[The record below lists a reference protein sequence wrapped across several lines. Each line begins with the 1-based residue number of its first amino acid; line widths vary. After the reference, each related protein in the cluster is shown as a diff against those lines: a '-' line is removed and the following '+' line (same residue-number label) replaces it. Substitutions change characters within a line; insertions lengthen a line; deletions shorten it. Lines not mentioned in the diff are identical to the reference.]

1 MVSLAD
7 SLVASSSR
15 PLGLKMRAD
24 LTARRHRYQGRS
36 YWVVKEPV
44 GLRYF
49 RFQEEE
55 FAVLNMLRGNTSL
68 ADVKERFEKDFA
80 PHKITFQ
87 DLQQF
92 VGTLHRSGLVV
103 SDSPGQG
110 QQLKKRADERYRK
123 ELFAKFSNL
132 LALRFK
138 GIDPEWILNAI
149 YPFTRWLF
157 LPITAFLFGMLG
169 LSALLLIGVHFDVFR
184 SRLPAFNEF
193 FGPGNWWML
202 ILVLGVTKIMHE
214 FGHGLL
220 CKHFGGEC
228 HEMGVMFL
236 VLTPCLYCNVSDS
249 WMLPS
254 KWQRAAIGAGG
265 IYVELILASIAT
277 FVWWFSEPGLLNHLA
292 LRVMFICSIST
303 VLFNGNPLLRFD
315 GYYILSDLV
324 EIPNLRQKATK
335 ILQQYASKYCLGIE
349 LPEDPFLPQ
358 QNQAMFA
365 MYTIAATAYRWFVF
379 FSILFFLNKVFE
391 PYGLKVIGQI
401 IALTGVFGLVVFPM
415 WQMGKFLHL
424 PGRMDQLKF
433 KNLYATL
440 AVLVATIL
448 GILFIPLPR
457 YVHCPVL
464 VQPKDAASVYVETP
478 GKLVELPIQLG
489 QAVTQGELLARLE
502 NLDLE
507 KDLSALE
514 SDQEA
519 NLAEQEWLEREAA
532 RSDESL
538 RTRLKL
544 LQATIEAKDKVLQ
557 ERRKQYER
565 LTIRAPRGGTVL
577 APPLQKQQPPMSE
590 ELATWSGSPFD
601 PENRGVHLNVSDL
614 LCKIGDPQQFEAIL
628 TIDQADIEFVTL
640 GQEATIMLNALT
652 NERWKGKIDQI
663 SKDRMPMTPKSLSN
677 QQGGSL
683 ATRTDARGV
692 ERPLDAT
699 YPATVTLEDPANLI
713 EPDFRGHAKIRAG
726 NQTLWSRLYRYLS
739 RTFHFDL

>member
-1 MVSLAD
+1 M
-7 SLVASSSR
+7 
-15 PLGLKMRAD
+15 
-24 LTARRHRYQGRS
+24 TARRHRYQGRS

-55 FAVLNMLRGNTSL
+55 FAVLNMLRDNTSL

-110 QQLKKRADERYRK
+110 KQLKKRADERNRK
-123 ELFAKFSNL
+123 ELLAKFSNL

-138 GIDPEWILNAI
+138 GIDPERILNAI
-149 YPFTRWLF
+149 YPVTRWLF
-157 LPITAFLFGMLG
+157 HPITAILFGLVGLTALMLI
-169 LSALLLIGVHFDVFR
+169 AVHFDVFR

-193 FGPGNWWML
+193 FGPGNWWTL

-265 IYVELILASIAT
+265 IYVELILASLAT
-277 FVWWFSEPGLLNHLA
+277 FVWWFSEPGTLNHLA

-315 GYYILSDLV
+315 GYYILSDLI

-335 ILQQYASKYCLGIE
+335 ILQHYAAQYCLGIE

-358 QNQAMFA
+358 RNKAMFA
-365 MYTIAATAYRWFVF
+365 MYTVAATAYRWFVF

-391 PYGLKVIGQI
+391 PYGLKVIGQV
-401 IALTGVFGLVVFPM
+401 IALTGVFGLVVFPL

-424 PGRMDQLKF
+424 PGRMDQLKL

-440 AVLVATIL
+440 AILVAVIL
-448 GILFIPLPR
+448 GILFIPFPR

-464 VQPKDAASVYVETP
+464 VRPKDAASVYVETP
-478 GKLVELPIQLG
+478 GKLVELAVQLG
-489 QAVTQGELLARLE
+489 QNVKSGDLIAQLE
-502 NLDLE
+502 NLDVE
-507 KDLSALE
+507 KDLRVLE
-514 SDQEA
+514 ADQA
-519 NLAEQEWLEREAA
+519 AQIAEQEWLEREAVH
-532 RSDESL
+532 SDDSL
-538 RTRLKL
+538 RTPEIVACHDRSQGQGAARAAEDLRTPDGPCS
-544 LQATIEAKDKVLQ
+544 A
-557 ERRKQYER
+557 RR
-565 LTIRAPRGGTVL
+565 
-577 APPLQKQQPPMSE
+577 
-590 ELATWSGSPFD
+590 D
-601 PENRGVHLNVSDL
+601 
-614 LCKIGDPQQFEAIL
+614 
-628 TIDQADIEFVTL
+628 
-640 GQEATIMLNALT
+640 
-652 NERWKGKIDQI
+652 
-663 SKDRMPMTPKSLSN
+663 
-677 QQGGSL
+677 
-683 ATRTDARGV
+683 
-692 ERPLDAT
+692 
-699 YPATVTLEDPANLI
+699 
-713 EPDFRGHAKIRAG
+713 RAG
-726 NQTLWSRLYRYLS
+726 TSATKETASHVGGIARLVRVAVRSRQPRRS
-739 RTFHFDL
+739 PQCE

>member
-1 MVSLAD
+1 
-7 SLVASSSR
+7 
-15 PLGLKMRAD
+15 MRAD

-55 FAVLNMLRGNTSL
+55 FAVLNMLRGTTSL
-68 ADVKERFEKDFA
+68 AEVKERFENEFA

-92 VGTLHRSGLVV
+92 VGTLHRSGLVI
-103 SDSPGQG
+103 SDAPGQG
-110 QQLKKRADERYRK
+110 KQLKKRADERHRK
-123 ELFAKFSNL
+123 EFLAKFSNL

-138 GIDPEWILNAI
+138 GIDPERILNGL

-157 LPITAFLFGMLG
+157 HPTTAILFGLLG
-169 LSALLLIGVHFDVFR
+169 ISALLLIGVHFDVFR

-193 FGPGNWWML
+193 FGPSISNWL
-202 ILVLGVTKIMHE
+202 PLVLVLMVTKIMHE

-265 IYVELILASIAT
+265 IYVELVLASVAT
-277 FVWWFSEPGLLNHLA
+277 YVWWFSEPGTLNHLA

-303 VLFNGNPLLRFD
+303 ILFNGNPLLRFD

-358 QNQAMFA
+358 RNQAMFA
-365 MYTIAATAYRWFVF
+365 LYTVAATAYRWFIF

-401 IALTGVFGLVVFPM
+401 IALTGIFGLVIFPM
-415 WQMGKFLHL
+415 WKMGKFLHL
-424 PGRMDQLKF
+424 PGRMDQLKP
-433 KNLYATL
+433 KNLYITIAIV
-440 AVLVATIL
+440 AVIIL
-448 GILFIPLPR
+448 GILFIPFPR

-464 VQPKDAASVYVETP
+464 IQPKDAATVYVETP
-478 GKLVELPIQLG
+478 GKLVDLPVQLG
-489 QAVTQGELLARLE
+489 QRVESGQVLARLE
-502 NLDLE
+502 NLDVERELRM
-507 KDLSALE
+507 L
-514 SDQEA
+514 Q
-519 NLAEQEWLEREAA
+519 AEQDAQITERDWLEREAV

-544 LQATIEAKDKVLQ
+544 LRTTIQATEKVLQ
-557 ERRKQYER
+557 ARRKQYER
-565 LTIRAPRGGTVL
+565 LTIHAPRDGTVL
-577 APPLQKQQPPMSE
+577 APPLQQEKPPTTE
-590 ELATWSGSPFD
+590 ELPAWSGSPFD
-601 PENRGVHLNVSDL
+601 RANRGVHLNISDL
-614 LCKIGDPQQFEAIL
+614 LCQIGDTQQLEAIL
-628 TIDQADIEFVTL
+628 TIDQADIEFVAL
-640 GQEATIMLNALT
+640 GQKAIIILNALT
-652 NERWKGKIDQI
+652 NQRWKGAIDQI
-663 SKDRMPMTPKSLSN
+663 SKDRMPMTPPSLSK
-677 QQGGSL
+677 QKGGNL

-692 ERPLDAT
+692 QRPLNAT
-699 YPATVTLEDPANLI
+699 YPATVSLDDPQSLV
-713 EPDFRGHAKIRAG
+713 EPDFRGRAKIRAG
-726 NQTLWSRLYRYLS
+726 YQTLWERLFRYLS
-739 RTFHFDL
+739 KTFHFDL

>member
-15 PLGLKMRAD
+15 PLGLRMRAD
-24 LTARRHRYQGRS
+24 LTARRQRYQGRS

-55 FAVLNMLRGNTSL
+55 FAVLNMLRGNASL
-68 ADVKERFEKDFA
+68 ADVKERFEKEFA

-110 QQLKKRADERYRK
+110 KQLKKRADERNRK
-123 ELFAKFSNL
+123 ELLAKFSNL

-138 GIDPEWILNAI
+138 GIDPERILNAI
-149 YPFTRWLF
+149 YPVTRWLF
-157 LPITAFLFGMLG
+157 QPITAMLFGLLG

-193 FGPGNWWML
+193 FGPGNWWTL

-277 FVWWFSEPGLLNHLA
+277 YIWWFSEPGMLNHLA

-335 ILQQYASKYCLGIE
+335 ILQHYASKYCLGIE

-358 QNQAMFA
+358 RNKAMFA
-365 MYTIAATAYRWFVF
+365 LYTVAATAYRWFVF

-401 IALTGVFGLVVFPM
+401 IALTGVFGLVVFPL

-424 PGRMDQLKF
+424 PGRMDQLKL
-433 KNLYATL
+433 KNLYITI

-478 GKLVELPIQLG
+478 GKLIDLPVQLG
-489 QAVTQGELLARLE
+489 QDVDSGELLAKLE
-502 NLDLE
+502 NLALE
-507 KDLSALE
+507 KELRAL
-514 SDQEA
+514 Q
-519 NLAEQEWLEREAA
+519 AEQEALIAERDWLEREASS
-532 RSDESL
+532 SDDSL

-544 LQATIEAKDKVLQ
+544 LRATIEAKDKVLQ
-557 ERRKQYER
+557 ERHKQYAR
-565 LTIRAPRGGTVL
+565 LTICALRGGTIL
-577 APPLQKQQPPMSE
+577 APPLQKKQAPMSE
-590 ELATWSGSPFD
+590 ELPAWSGSPFD
-601 PENRGVHLNVSDL
+601 RENRGVHLNVSDL
-614 LCKIGDPQQFEAIL
+614 LCQIGDPQQLEAIL
-628 TIDQADIEFVTL
+628 TIDQADIEFVNL
-640 GQEATIMLNALT
+640 GQKATIILNALT
-652 NERWKGKIDQI
+652 NQ
-663 SKDRMPMTPKSLSN
+663 
-677 QQGGSL
+677 
-683 ATRTDARGV
+683 
-692 ERPLDAT
+692 
-699 YPATVTLEDPANLI
+699 
-713 EPDFRGHAKIRAG
+713 
-726 NQTLWSRLYRYLS
+726 RLGRD
-739 RTFHFDL
+739 H